1 MFLFLLA
8 IVVIGSSLVFISSV
22 ATSQTTLS
30 DSTQWRYYV
39 EAAEAPTGWNTN
51 EFDGSS
57 WQTSTLASAPSAQ
70 SISAYYCASFDISS
84 VVQYA
89 SVDYTITTKGG
100 YALYLNGVEQFRDN
114 LPEGTLTYMT
124 QSLTQSDA
132 AVSYRVSLSFAA
144 AQLSASGNLICL
156 ETHTMTTVVDD
167 LTFSLSLLMN
177 EDDLVVDGVLSY
189 SHPGFDDGT
198 WYEAVLNA
206 VNKNTNDKFNSMNS
220 DGSYTPDDDHV
231 WIQWTYNNNRAVFI
245 NYLNFYSGNM
255 PNRRPHNVDV
265 LGSNDGE
272 TWDTLMHD
280 TPSWSTSQAYG
291 YNKVYTFDNTKSY
304 RMYRVDTYGFDL
316 QGIEMAEVY
325 LGTRATVVM
334 CSATDG
340 YSASYAGTKAVKACD
355 DPTYLGA
362 MYRTCLSTGVLS
374 DEVENTCM
382 APAPDNLNYGTDNVV
397 TLVLMKDETVTPTY
411 IGYLDTWSISPA
423 LPNNLVFDTTTG
435 VISGRLQNEMNEV
448 KFTVTASSSYG
459 SITETI
465 TISSVI
471 VNCEATDVYPA
482 TNHGE
487 YAITSCPQYYISY
500 GMSQCLG
507 GVFEELDL
515 THCVVREA
523 TIFTYAMSS
532 LSVKIGVTIEPM
544 TLMVDS
550 LFTGFTISPDL
561 PNGLMFSE
569 DGSISGT
576 ATEPSTVTVYTISG
590 ISAGGN
596 KETTLSIEVID
607 YSCAALDSFPAAANG
622 ATSSSTTECPTYMHG
637 TATRLCTNGVFG
649 PINTSNC
656 VYDDI
661 TGFHYTPSTIS
672 VTSGEGIVSSDP
684 EYTGYASSFM
694 AVGSLPSGLTLTS
707 TGVIVGVLKETGSF
721 TITVRA
727 INENSQVTT
736 NLVITVSAV
745 SCTGVNGITVANGDR
760 LMVQCPTDME
770 GEAFR
775 TCTNGVLSSVDVSGC
790 TYMVPSNLT
799 YATTVFVMTTE
810 HSYVIPRP
818 GVEHVVSEFS
828 VEPELP
834 SGLVLETNGR
844 IQGTPTTATAT
855 ADYVVTARNEKGSC
869 TATLTITVE
878 LPKCDAMKDFPATTV
893 GESYTLDCT
902 TIEGY
907 KGTSTRT
914 CVEAGIGLAKWDKP
928 TSFCIESKMD
938 LSFVI
943 GIILIIVGMIIVVL
957 TVISVSKTN
966 NVSPHPV
973 YVYDAASNTWLP
985 LETSNVSYGNTNVV
999 IVDTPSYELT
1009 SIR

>member
-124 QSLTQSDA
+124 QSLTQSDV

-423 LPNNLVFDTTTG
+423 LPN
-435 VISGRLQNEMNEV
+435 
-448 KFTVTASSSYG
+448 
-459 SITETI
+459 
-465 TISSVI
+465 
-471 VNCEATDVYPA
+471 
-482 TNHGE
+482 
-487 YAITSCPQYYISY
+487 
-500 GMSQCLG
+500 
-507 GVFEELDL
+507 
-515 THCVVREA
+515 
-523 TIFTYAMSS
+523 
-532 LSVKIGVTIEPM
+532 
-544 TLMVDS
+544 
-550 LFTGFTISPDL
+550 
-561 PNGLMFSE
+561 GLMFSE

-607 YSCAALDSFPAAANG
+607 YSCAALDSFSAAANG
-622 ATSSSTTECPTYMHG
+622 ATSSSTTECPAYMHG

-727 INENSQVTT
+727 SNENSQVTT

-810 HSYVIPRP
+810 HSYMIPRP
-818 GVEHVVSEFS
+818 SVEHVVSEFS
-828 VEPELP
+828 VEPEFP

-855 ADYVVTARNEKGSC
+855 ADYVVTASNEKGSC

-914 CVEAGIGLAKWDKP
+914 CVNAGIGLAKWDKP

-985 LETSNVSYGNTNVV
+985 LETSSVSYGNTNVV

>member
-8 IVVIGSSLVFISSV
+8 IVAIGSSLVFISSV

-124 QSLTQSDA
+124 QSLTQSDV

-156 ETHTMTTVVDD
+156 ETHTMTTVADD

-255 PNRRPHNVDV
+255 PDRRPHNVDV

-423 LPNNLVFDTTTG
+423 
-435 VISGRLQNEMNEV
+435 
-448 KFTVTASSSYG
+448 
-459 SITETI
+459 
-465 TISSVI
+465 
-471 VNCEATDVYPA
+471 
-482 TNHGE
+482 
-487 YAITSCPQYYISY
+487 
-500 GMSQCLG
+500 
-507 GVFEELDL
+507 
-515 THCVVREA
+515 
-523 TIFTYAMSS
+523 
-532 LSVKIGVTIEPM
+532 
-544 TLMVDS
+544 
-550 LFTGFTISPDL
+550 L

-810 HSYVIPRP
+810 HSYMIPRP
-818 GVEHVVSEFS
+818 SVEHVVSEFS
-828 VEPELP
+828 VEPEFP

-928 TSFCIESKMD
+928 SFCIESKMD

>member
-1 MFLFLLA
+1 
-8 IVVIGSSLVFISSV
+8 
-22 ATSQTTLS
+22 
-30 DSTQWRYYV
+30 
-39 EAAEAPTGWNTN
+39 
-51 EFDGSS
+51 
-57 WQTSTLASAPSAQ
+57 
-70 SISAYYCASFDISS
+70 
-84 VVQYA
+84 
-89 SVDYTITTKGG
+89 
-100 YALYLNGVEQFRDN
+100 
-114 LPEGTLTYMT
+114 
-124 QSLTQSDA
+124 
-132 AVSYRVSLSFAA
+132 
-144 AQLSASGNLICL
+144 
-156 ETHTMTTVVDD
+156 
-167 LTFSLSLLMN
+167 
-177 EDDLVVDGVLSY
+177 
-189 SHPGFDDGT
+189 
-198 WYEAVLNA
+198 
-206 VNKNTNDKFNSMNS
+206 
-220 DGSYTPDDDHV
+220 
-231 WIQWTYNNNRAVFI
+231 
-245 NYLNFYSGNM
+245 
-255 PNRRPHNVDV
+255 
-265 LGSNDGE
+265 
-272 TWDTLMHD
+272 
-280 TPSWSTSQAYG
+280 
-291 YNKVYTFDNTKSY
+291 
-304 RMYRVDTYGFDL
+304 
-316 QGIEMAEVY
+316 
-325 LGTRATVVM
+325 
-334 CSATDG
+334 
-340 YSASYAGTKAVKACD
+340 
-355 DPTYLGA
+355 
-362 MYRTCLSTGVLS
+362 
-374 DEVENTCM
+374 
-382 APAPDNLNYGTDNVV
+382 
-397 TLVLMKDETVTPTY
+397 
-411 IGYLDTWSISPA
+411 
-423 LPNNLVFDTTTG
+423 
-435 VISGRLQNEMNEV
+435 
-448 KFTVTASSSYG
+448 
-459 SITETI
+459 
-465 TISSVI
+465 
-471 VNCEATDVYPA
+471 
-482 TNHGE
+482 
-487 YAITSCPQYYISY
+487 
-500 GMSQCLG
+500 
-507 GVFEELDL
+507 
-515 THCVVREA
+515 
-523 TIFTYAMSS
+523 MSS

-607 YSCAALDSFPAAANG
+607 YSCAALDSFSAAANG
-622 ATSSSTTECPTYMHG
+622 ATSSSTTECPAYMHG

-727 INENSQVTT
+727 SNENSQVTT

-828 VEPELP
+828 VEPEFP

-855 ADYVVTARNEKGSC
+855 ADYVVTASNEKGSC

-928 TSFCIESKMD
+928 SFCIESKMD

>member
-8 IVVIGSSLVFISSV
+8 IVAIGSSLVFISSV

-198 WYEAVLNA
+198 WYEAVPNA

-382 APAPDNLNYGTDNVV
+382 APAPDNFNYGTDNVV

-423 LPNNLVFDTTTG
+423 
-435 VISGRLQNEMNEV
+435 
-448 KFTVTASSSYG
+448 
-459 SITETI
+459 
-465 TISSVI
+465 
-471 VNCEATDVYPA
+471 
-482 TNHGE
+482 
-487 YAITSCPQYYISY
+487 
-500 GMSQCLG
+500 
-507 GVFEELDL
+507 
-515 THCVVREA
+515 
-523 TIFTYAMSS
+523 
-532 LSVKIGVTIEPM
+532 
-544 TLMVDS
+544 
-550 LFTGFTISPDL
+550 L

-607 YSCAALDSFPAAANG
+607 YSCAALDSFSAAANG

-727 INENSQVTT
+727 SNENSQVTT

-810 HSYVIPRP
+810 HSYMIPRP
-818 GVEHVVSEFS
+818 SVEHVVSEFS
-828 VEPELP
+828 VEPEFP

-855 ADYVVTARNEKGSC
+855 ADYVVTASNEKGSC

-928 TSFCIESKMD
+928 SFCIESKMD

-985 LETSNVSYGNTNVV
+985 LETSSVSYGNTNVV

>member
-124 QSLTQSDA
+124 QSLTQSDV

-156 ETHTMTTVVDD
+156 ETHTMTTVADD

-255 PNRRPHNVDV
+255 PDRRPHNVDV

-382 APAPDNLNYGTDNVV
+382 APAPDNFNYGTDNVV

-423 LPNNLVFDTTTG
+423 
-435 VISGRLQNEMNEV
+435 
-448 KFTVTASSSYG
+448 
-459 SITETI
+459 
-465 TISSVI
+465 
-471 VNCEATDVYPA
+471 
-482 TNHGE
+482 
-487 YAITSCPQYYISY
+487 
-500 GMSQCLG
+500 
-507 GVFEELDL
+507 
-515 THCVVREA
+515 
-523 TIFTYAMSS
+523 
-532 LSVKIGVTIEPM
+532 
-544 TLMVDS
+544 
-550 LFTGFTISPDL
+550 L

-855 ADYVVTARNEKGSC
+855 ADYVVTASNEKGSC

-893 GESYTLDCT
+893 GESYILDCT

-928 TSFCIESKMD
+928 SFCIESKMD

-985 LETSNVSYGNTNVV
+985 LETSSVSYGNTNVV

>member
-156 ETHTMTTVVDD
+156 ETHTMTTVADD

-255 PNRRPHNVDV
+255 PNRRPYNVDV

-304 RMYRVDTYGFDL
+304 RMYRVDTYGFES

-423 LPNNLVFDTTTG
+423 
-435 VISGRLQNEMNEV
+435 
-448 KFTVTASSSYG
+448 
-459 SITETI
+459 
-465 TISSVI
+465 
-471 VNCEATDVYPA
+471 
-482 TNHGE
+482 
-487 YAITSCPQYYISY
+487 
-500 GMSQCLG
+500 
-507 GVFEELDL
+507 
-515 THCVVREA
+515 
-523 TIFTYAMSS
+523 
-532 LSVKIGVTIEPM
+532 
-544 TLMVDS
+544 
-550 LFTGFTISPDL
+550 L

-727 INENSQVTT
+727 SNENSQVTT

-855 ADYVVTARNEKGSC
+855 ADYVVTASNEKGSC

-985 LETSNVSYGNTNVV
+985 LETSSVSYGNTNVV

>member
-8 IVVIGSSLVFISSV
+8 IVAIGSSLVFISSV

-206 VNKNTNDKFNSMNS
+206 VNKNTNDKFNSMDS
-220 DGSYTPDDDHV
+220 DGTSTGDDDHV

-423 LPNNLVFDTTTG
+423 
-435 VISGRLQNEMNEV
+435 
-448 KFTVTASSSYG
+448 
-459 SITETI
+459 
-465 TISSVI
+465 
-471 VNCEATDVYPA
+471 
-482 TNHGE
+482 
-487 YAITSCPQYYISY
+487 
-500 GMSQCLG
+500 
-507 GVFEELDL
+507 
-515 THCVVREA
+515 
-523 TIFTYAMSS
+523 
-532 LSVKIGVTIEPM
+532 
-544 TLMVDS
+544 
-550 LFTGFTISPDL
+550 L

-855 ADYVVTARNEKGSC
+855 ADYVVTASNEKGSC

-985 LETSNVSYGNTNVV
+985 LETSSVSYGNTNVV

>member
-1 MFLFLLA
+1 
-8 IVVIGSSLVFISSV
+8 
-22 ATSQTTLS
+22 
-30 DSTQWRYYV
+30 
-39 EAAEAPTGWNTN
+39 
-51 EFDGSS
+51 
-57 WQTSTLASAPSAQ
+57 
-70 SISAYYCASFDISS
+70 
-84 VVQYA
+84 
-89 SVDYTITTKGG
+89 
-100 YALYLNGVEQFRDN
+100 
-114 LPEGTLTYMT
+114 
-124 QSLTQSDA
+124 
-132 AVSYRVSLSFAA
+132 
-144 AQLSASGNLICL
+144 
-156 ETHTMTTVVDD
+156 
-167 LTFSLSLLMN
+167 
-177 EDDLVVDGVLSY
+177 
-189 SHPGFDDGT
+189 
-198 WYEAVLNA
+198 
-206 VNKNTNDKFNSMNS
+206 
-220 DGSYTPDDDHV
+220 
-231 WIQWTYNNNRAVFI
+231 
-245 NYLNFYSGNM
+245 
-255 PNRRPHNVDV
+255 
-265 LGSNDGE
+265 
-272 TWDTLMHD
+272 
-280 TPSWSTSQAYG
+280 
-291 YNKVYTFDNTKSY
+291 
-304 RMYRVDTYGFDL
+304 
-316 QGIEMAEVY
+316 
-325 LGTRATVVM
+325 
-334 CSATDG
+334 
-340 YSASYAGTKAVKACD
+340 
-355 DPTYLGA
+355 
-362 MYRTCLSTGVLS
+362 
-374 DEVENTCM
+374 
-382 APAPDNLNYGTDNVV
+382 
-397 TLVLMKDETVTPTY
+397 
-411 IGYLDTWSISPA
+411 
-423 LPNNLVFDTTTG
+423 
-435 VISGRLQNEMNEV
+435 
-448 KFTVTASSSYG
+448 
-459 SITETI
+459 
-465 TISSVI
+465 
-471 VNCEATDVYPA
+471 
-482 TNHGE
+482 
-487 YAITSCPQYYISY
+487 
-500 GMSQCLG
+500 
-507 GVFEELDL
+507 
-515 THCVVREA
+515 
-523 TIFTYAMSS
+523 
-532 LSVKIGVTIEPM
+532 
-544 TLMVDS
+544 
-550 LFTGFTISPDL
+550 
-561 PNGLMFSE
+561 MFSE

-727 INENSQVTT
+727 SNENSQVTT

-745 SCTGVNGITVANGDR
+745 SCTGGNGITVANGDR

-770 GEAFR
+770 GDAFR

-828 VEPELP
+828 VEPEFP

-928 TSFCIESKMD
+928 SFCIESKMD

-957 TVISVSKTN
+957 TVISVRKTN

-985 LETSNVSYGNTNVV
+985 LETSSVSYGNTNVV

>member
-8 IVVIGSSLVFISSV
+8 IVAIGSSLVFISSV

-124 QSLTQSDA
+124 QSLTQSDV

-156 ETHTMTTVVDD
+156 ETHTMTTVADD

-255 PNRRPHNVDV
+255 PDRRPHNVDV

-423 LPNNLVFDTTTG
+423 
-435 VISGRLQNEMNEV
+435 
-448 KFTVTASSSYG
+448 
-459 SITETI
+459 
-465 TISSVI
+465 
-471 VNCEATDVYPA
+471 
-482 TNHGE
+482 
-487 YAITSCPQYYISY
+487 
-500 GMSQCLG
+500 
-507 GVFEELDL
+507 
-515 THCVVREA
+515 
-523 TIFTYAMSS
+523 
-532 LSVKIGVTIEPM
+532 
-544 TLMVDS
+544 
-550 LFTGFTISPDL
+550 L

-770 GEAFR
+770 GDAFR

-855 ADYVVTARNEKGSC
+855 ADYVVTASNEKGSC

-928 TSFCIESKMD
+928 SFCIESKMD

-985 LETSNVSYGNTNVV
+985 LETSSVSYGNTNVV

>member
-8 IVVIGSSLVFISSV
+8 IVAIGSSLVFISSV

-124 QSLTQSDA
+124 QSLTQSDV

-156 ETHTMTTVVDD
+156 ETHTMTTVTDD
-167 LTFSLSLLMN
+167 LTFSLSLLMD

-255 PNRRPHNVDV
+255 PNRRPYNVDV

-382 APAPDNLNYGTDNVV
+382 APAPDNFNYGTDNVV

-423 LPNNLVFDTTTG
+423 
-435 VISGRLQNEMNEV
+435 
-448 KFTVTASSSYG
+448 
-459 SITETI
+459 
-465 TISSVI
+465 
-471 VNCEATDVYPA
+471 
-482 TNHGE
+482 
-487 YAITSCPQYYISY
+487 
-500 GMSQCLG
+500 
-507 GVFEELDL
+507 
-515 THCVVREA
+515 
-523 TIFTYAMSS
+523 
-532 LSVKIGVTIEPM
+532 
-544 TLMVDS
+544 
-550 LFTGFTISPDL
+550 L

-770 GEAFR
+770 GDAFR

-855 ADYVVTARNEKGSC
+855 ADYVVTASNEKGSC

-928 TSFCIESKMD
+928 SFCIESKMD

>member
-1 MFLFLLA
+1 MSYLFALLA
-8 IVVIGSSLVFISSV
+8 IVAIGSSLVFISSV

-30 DSTQWRYYV
+30 DSTQWRYFV

-57 WQTSTLASAPSAQ
+57 WQTSTLASVPSAQ

-124 QSLTQSDA
+124 QSLTQSDV

-156 ETHTMTTVVDD
+156 ETHTMTTVADD
-167 LTFSLSLLMN
+167 LTFSLSLLMD

-255 PNRRPHNVDV
+255 PDRRPHNVDV

-423 LPNNLVFDTTTG
+423 
-435 VISGRLQNEMNEV
+435 
-448 KFTVTASSSYG
+448 
-459 SITETI
+459 
-465 TISSVI
+465 
-471 VNCEATDVYPA
+471 
-482 TNHGE
+482 
-487 YAITSCPQYYISY
+487 
-500 GMSQCLG
+500 
-507 GVFEELDL
+507 
-515 THCVVREA
+515 
-523 TIFTYAMSS
+523 
-532 LSVKIGVTIEPM
+532 
-544 TLMVDS
+544 
-550 LFTGFTISPDL
+550 L

-736 NLVITVSAV
+736 NLAS
-745 SCTGVNGITVANGDR
+745 
-760 LMVQCPTDME
+760 LYLL
-770 GEAFR
+770 FR
-775 TCTNGVLSSVDVSGC
+775 VLV
-790 TYMVPSNLT
+790 
-799 YATTVFVMTTE
+799 
-810 HSYVIPRP
+810 
-818 GVEHVVSEFS
+818 
-828 VEPELP
+828 
-834 SGLVLETNGR
+834 
-844 IQGTPTTATAT
+844 
-855 ADYVVTARNEKGSC
+855 
-869 TATLTITVE
+869 
-878 LPKCDAMKDFPATTV
+878 
-893 GESYTLDCT
+893 
-902 TIEGY
+902 
-907 KGTSTRT
+907 
-914 CVEAGIGLAKWDKP
+914 
-928 TSFCIESKMD
+928 
-938 LSFVI
+938 
-943 GIILIIVGMIIVVL
+943 
-957 TVISVSKTN
+957 
-966 NVSPHPV
+966 
-973 YVYDAASNTWLP
+973 
-985 LETSNVSYGNTNVV
+985 
-999 IVDTPSYELT
+999 
-1009 SIR
+1009 

>member
-8 IVVIGSSLVFISSV
+8 IVAIGSSLVFISSV

-124 QSLTQSDA
+124 QSLTQSDV

-156 ETHTMTTVVDD
+156 ETHTMTTVADD

-382 APAPDNLNYGTDNVV
+382 APAPDNFNYGTDNVV

-423 LPNNLVFDTTTG
+423 
-435 VISGRLQNEMNEV
+435 
-448 KFTVTASSSYG
+448 
-459 SITETI
+459 
-465 TISSVI
+465 
-471 VNCEATDVYPA
+471 
-482 TNHGE
+482 
-487 YAITSCPQYYISY
+487 
-500 GMSQCLG
+500 
-507 GVFEELDL
+507 
-515 THCVVREA
+515 
-523 TIFTYAMSS
+523 
-532 LSVKIGVTIEPM
+532 
-544 TLMVDS
+544 
-550 LFTGFTISPDL
+550 L

-855 ADYVVTARNEKGSC
+855 ADYVVTASNEKGSC

-914 CVEAGIGLAKWDKP
+914 CVNAGIGLAKWDKP
-928 TSFCIESKMD
+928 TSFCIESRMD

>member
-1 MFLFLLA
+1 MEILC
-8 IVVIGSSLVFISSV
+8 GSC
-22 ATSQTTLS
+22 
-30 DSTQWRYYV
+30 
-39 EAAEAPTGWNTN
+39 EAPTGWNTN

-124 QSLTQSDA
+124 QSLTQSDV

-156 ETHTMTTVVDD
+156 ETHTMTTVADD

-255 PNRRPHNVDV
+255 PDRRPHNVDV

-423 LPNNLVFDTTTG
+423 
-435 VISGRLQNEMNEV
+435 
-448 KFTVTASSSYG
+448 
-459 SITETI
+459 
-465 TISSVI
+465 
-471 VNCEATDVYPA
+471 
-482 TNHGE
+482 
-487 YAITSCPQYYISY
+487 
-500 GMSQCLG
+500 
-507 GVFEELDL
+507 
-515 THCVVREA
+515 
-523 TIFTYAMSS
+523 
-532 LSVKIGVTIEPM
+532 
-544 TLMVDS
+544 
-550 LFTGFTISPDL
+550 L

-770 GEAFR
+770 GDAFR

-828 VEPELP
+828 VEPEFP

-855 ADYVVTARNEKGSC
+855 ADYVVTASNEKGSC

>member
-8 IVVIGSSLVFISSV
+8 IVAIGSSLVFISSV

-124 QSLTQSDA
+124 QSLTQSDV

-156 ETHTMTTVVDD
+156 ETHTMTTVADD

-255 PNRRPHNVDV
+255 PDRRPHNVDV

-423 LPNNLVFDTTTG
+423 
-435 VISGRLQNEMNEV
+435 
-448 KFTVTASSSYG
+448 
-459 SITETI
+459 
-465 TISSVI
+465 
-471 VNCEATDVYPA
+471 
-482 TNHGE
+482 
-487 YAITSCPQYYISY
+487 
-500 GMSQCLG
+500 
-507 GVFEELDL
+507 
-515 THCVVREA
+515 
-523 TIFTYAMSS
+523 
-532 LSVKIGVTIEPM
+532 
-544 TLMVDS
+544 
-550 LFTGFTISPDL
+550 L

-770 GEAFR
+770 GDAFR

-928 TSFCIESKMD
+928 SFCIESKMD

-985 LETSNVSYGNTNVV
+985 LETSSVSYGNTNVV